1 MVIFGSFLR
10 PVGGTIADRIGGYR
24 LLLVL
29 PGGAAIWLGGIT
41 TMPTA
46 YVALALFALTLAM
59 DQTGGLYA
67 GFAILT
73 GVVAVGLAALFYL
86 GRVWREQWD

>member
-1 MVIFGSFLR
+1 
-10 PVGGTIADRIGGYR
+10 
-24 LLLVL
+24 
-29 PGGAAIWLGGIT
+29 
-41 TMPTA
+41 MPTA